1 MASHEEV
8 YAMPFEQVTCVTS
21 LREDALEQDLGELVS
36 RLGSGP
42 DWLVVSARA
51 QQDHA
56 DLLARIRARLG
67 DVPVHGLTSAHGI
80 MSDQGLHQGE
90 DEVGLWA
97 IRDSQGAFG
106 VGHASLTEGSEPQQ
120 VARLALERALR
131 HARRPGEFPSLVFVT
146 SPPGH
151 EEALLEGLGDL
162 LGEEVLIAG
171 GSAADNDL
179 SGQWK
184 VFDHERVMDDA
195 VLISVLFPSVG
206 VTNVFEGGYEPTL
219 CHGVVTRGSGRVL
232 EEIDHRPAAEVY
244 DEWSGGLL
252 SRAGCRDG
260 GDVLALTTE
269 SPIGRY
275 VNERDGIKSFILSH
289 PARVEEDGSMVLFT
303 EITPGER
310 LVLMSGERGALISR
324 AARLVST
331 AIEVSREQSPG
342 GLRGLFIIYCA
353 GCLMHLGEDM
363 AAVIEQIRETVP
375 GVPFMGAFTFGEQ
388 GKAARQRNLHGNLMI
403 SVVAFHEE

>member
-1 MASHEEV
+1 
-8 YAMPFEQVTCVTS
+8 MPFEQVTCVTS

-151 EEALLEGLGDL
+151 EEALLE
-162 LGEEVLIAG
+162 
-171 GSAADNDL
+171 
-179 SGQWK
+179 
-184 VFDHERVMDDA
+184 
-195 VLISVLFPSVG
+195 
-206 VTNVFEGGYEPTL
+206 FEGGYEPTL